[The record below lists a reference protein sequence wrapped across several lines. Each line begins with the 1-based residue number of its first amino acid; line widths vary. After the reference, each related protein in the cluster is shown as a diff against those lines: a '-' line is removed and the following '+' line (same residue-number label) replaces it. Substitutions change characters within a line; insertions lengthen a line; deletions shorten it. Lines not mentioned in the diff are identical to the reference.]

1 MEKSKVDFIDSKE
14 GDVIKIKNTKVVLRA
29 IGSLGWI
36 ISIILFLMSY
46 VIIGSEIEGYDEI
59 GMALAQHFQSIWWT
73 LLSVALFLSGTMIF
87 LKSFDLPDSP

>member
-1 MEKSKVDFIDSKE
+1 MKISKVDSIDSEE
-14 GDVIKIKNTKVVLRA
+14 GDVIKIKYTKVVLRA

-36 ISIILFLMSY
+36 IGIIGFLMSY